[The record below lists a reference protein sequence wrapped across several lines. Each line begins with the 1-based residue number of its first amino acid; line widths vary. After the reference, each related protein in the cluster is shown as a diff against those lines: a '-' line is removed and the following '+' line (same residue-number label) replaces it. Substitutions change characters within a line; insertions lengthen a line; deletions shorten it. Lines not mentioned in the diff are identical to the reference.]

1 MEYQYPL
8 DYDWSNEEMITVV
21 KFYEAIERANEKGIV
36 KEELMDL
43 YRKFKQIVP
52 SKAEEKK
59 IDKEFQEVSGYSIYR
74 TIQKGKDTEEHKIVK
89 M

>member
-8 DYDWSNEEMITVV
+8 DYDWSNEEMVAVV
-21 KFYEAIERANEKGIV
+21 KFYEAIEKVYEKGV
-36 KEELMDL
+36 LREDLMEL
-43 YRKFKQIVP
+43 YRRFKEIVP
-52 SKAEEKK
+52 SKAAEKK

-74 TIQKGKDTEEHKIVK
+74 AIQKTKEVAEKKIVK

>member
-8 DYDWSNEEMITVV
+8 DYDWSNEEMVAVV
-21 KFYEAIERANEKGIV
+21 KFYEAIEKVYEKGV
-36 KEELMDL
+36 LREDLMEL
-43 YRKFKQIVP
+43 YRRFKEIVP
-52 SKAEEKK
+52 SKAAEKT

-74 TIQKGKDTEEHKIVK
+74 TIQRAKEVAEKKIVK

>member
-1 MEYQYPL
+1 
-8 DYDWSNEEMITVV
+8 MIGQMR
-21 KFYEAIERANEKGIV
+21 KWLRF
-36 KEELMDL
+36 KE
-43 YRKFKQIVP
+43 IVP

-74 TIQKGKDTEEHKIVK
+74 AIQRAKEIEEQKLVK

>member
-8 DYDWSNEEMITVV
+8 DYHWSTEEMVTVI
-21 KFYEAIERANEKGIV
+21 KFYEAIEQAYEKGIHR
-36 KEELMDL
+36 EDLMNL
-43 YRKFKQIVP
+43 YRCFKEIVP
-52 SKAEEKK
+52 AKMEEKK

-74 TIQKGKDTEEHKIVK
+74 VIQQAKKTEEAATVK

>member
-8 DYDWSNEEMITVV
+8 DYDWSNEEMVAIV
-21 KFYEAIERANEKGIV
+21 KFYEAIEKAYEKGITR
-36 KEELMDL
+36 EELMGL
-43 YRKFKQIVP
+43 YRRFKEIVP

-74 TIQKGKDTEEHKIVK
+74 AIQRAKETEEQKLVK
-89 M
+89 V

>member
-8 DYDWSNEEMITVV
+8 DYDWSNEEMVAIV
-21 KFYEAIERANEKGIV
+21 KFYEAIEKVYEKGV
-36 KEELMDL
+36 LREDLMEL
-43 YRKFKQIVP
+43 YRRFKEIVP
-52 SKAEEKK
+52 SKAAEKK

-74 TIQKGKDTEEHKIVK
+74 AIQKAKEVVEKKIVK